1 MRSVNTRRQNR
12 RTGAMLI
19 LIGLC
24 IPIVLI
30 FAAYSINIAWM
41 QLTRTELRTAT
52 DAAARAGSRTLS
64 LTQTAAA
71 ARTAAIDAAGRNT
84 VGGKPLA
91 LRDTDVQIG
100 KSSEGTTGKWTFMD
114 IDENSSEL
122 NSVRVTGSRA
132 SDSASGAIPMLFS
145 GFLDRTHFEPVKVA
159 TASQLDRDVMLALDR
174 SGSMRSRTRTGNR
187 IGDLQDAVE
196 AFLNALLQTPQ
207 DELVGI
213 VSYSSNSRIDQNL
226 SISYN
231 ELMSTVNGLRPS
243 GLTAIGRGLNS
254 GITGILDTRF
264 SRATAAKTIVVMTD
278 GHHNRGVG
286 PVEVARTAYQTY
298 GITVHTITFSRGAN
312 QTHMRKVAA
321 AGGGSHWHAND
332 HDELVHVFEEV
343 ANNLPT
349 LLTE

>member
-1 MRSVNTRRQNR
+1 MRSANSKMVNR
-12 RTGAMLI
+12 RAGAILI
-19 LIGLC
+19 LVGLC
-24 IPIVLI
+24 IPVVLV

-64 LTQTAAA
+64 LTQTAAD
-71 ARTAAIDAAGRNT
+71 ARTAAIEAAGRNT
-84 VGGKPLA
+84 VGGTPLV

-100 KSSEGTTGKWTFMD
+100 ESSEAASGKWAFMD
-114 IDENSSEL
+114 IDDTSSEL

-132 SDSASGAIPMLFS
+132 SDSASGAIPMLFN

-159 TASQLDRDVMLALDR
+159 TASQLDRDVMLVLDR
-174 SGSMRSRTRTGNR
+174 SGSMRSRTPTGNR

-213 VSYSSNSRIDQNL
+213 VSYSSSSRINHNL
-226 SISYN
+226 SIDYN
-231 ELMSTVNGLRPS
+231 QLMSTVNGLRPS
-243 GLTAIGRGLNS
+243 GLTAIGKGLDS
-254 GITGILDTRF
+254 GVTGILDTRF

-278 GHHNRGVG
+278 GHHNRGVD
-286 PVEVARTAYQTY
+286 PVDVARTAYETY

-312 QTHMRKVAA
+312 QTHMRQVAA
-321 AGGGSHWHAND
+321 AGGGSHWHADD
-332 HDELVHVFEEV
+332 HGELVHVFEEV